1 MKTTTSL
8 TLALTAMLALG
19 ASALADQQPNQ
30 QSSKKAKMSGAKA
43 TAASTQ
49 SAKSKKT
56 WDDQP
61 MPLRAIGYP
70 VVFMERAG
78 HSIIRSP
85 QIVSDTTKGKRDLVS
100 KKGLMTERE
109 MKQTKQTKKTT
120 K

>member
-8 TLALTAMLALG
+8 TLALAAMLALG

-30 QSSKKAKMSGAKA
+30 QSPKKTKMSGAKA
-43 TAASTQ
+43 STV
-49 SAKSKKT
+49 STSKSTTKT
-56 WDDQP
+56 WDEQP

-78 HSIIRSP
+78 HSLIRSP

-100 KKGLMTERE
+100 KKGFMTERE

>member
-8 TLALTAMLALG
+8 TLALAAMLALG

-30 QSSKKAKMSGAKA
+30 QSPKKAKMSGAKA
-43 TAASTQ
+43 TAFNGTSKSTT
-49 SAKSKKT
+49 KT

-70 VVFMERAG
+70 VVLMERAG

-85 QIVSDTTKGKRDLVS
+85 QIVSETTKGKRDLVS

-109 MKQTKQTKKTT
+109 MKQAKQTKKTT